1 MRRATKF
8 WTILGGIAL
17 LVATAP
23 VPAQTPAGLPALK
36 FGVESAQNSGDVS
49 VTLQMLA
56 LLTVLS
62 IAPAILMMMSSFTRI
77 VIVLSFARSAMGTQQ
92 VPPNSVLMGLA
103 LFLTFFTMQPTL
115 NRVNQDAIQPYS
127 RHEIDFRQALKRG
140 EKPVRAFM
148 LRQTRS
154 NDLALFLELAH
165 KPRPANRD
173 EVDTYVLIPAFIISE
188 LKTAF
193 IMGFLIFLPFLI
205 IDLVVSMLLMSMG
218 MMMLPPIVIS
228 LPFKLLLFIMVD
240 GWHLLARS
248 LALSFQ

>member
-1 MRRATKF
+1 MPRANRSALIVAATV
-8 WTILGGIAL
+8 AL
-17 LVATAP
+17 LVLMAP
-23 VPAQTPAGLPALK
+23 AALAQAPIPSLQL
-36 FGVESAQNSGDVS
+36 GVGEAQNSGDVS
-49 VTLQMLA
+49 TTLQVLA

-62 IAPAILMMMSSFTRI
+62 IAPAILMMMTSFTRI
-77 VIVLSFARSAMGTQQ
+77 VIVLSFTRSAMGTQQ

-115 NRVNQDAIQPYS
+115 SQINEEAIQPYG
-127 RHEIDFRQALKRG
+127 RQEIEFRDAVQKAEQPIRT
-140 EKPVRAFM
+140 FM
-148 LRQTRS
+148 LRQTRP
-154 NDLALFLELAH
+154 NDLALFLELAR
-165 KPRPANRD
+165 KPRPATRS

-228 LPFKLLLFIMVD
+228 LPFKLLLFILVD